1 MANTKISDLTA
12 GAAVSATDVLPNVQT
27 TGVGP
32 VKTTA
37 AELKTFMSAS
47 PTLVTPNLGTPSAGT
62 LTSCTGLPISTG
74 VSGLGTGNATA
85 LAVNVGSAGAF
96 VRNNAAETVSGAL
109 TLTSATPQ
117 LTLGVNATT
126 LGSIKLFGNTSGD
139 VTLKVAA
146 AAGTATVFQ
155 LPASN
160 GTSGYFLQTDGNG
173 VTSWA
178 AGGGGVTINSTA
190 ITSGTASRVL
200 FENSS
205 NQVSE
210 DAGLTF
216 NSTTKAL
223 AIGGAT
229 VTTSAPALNVTQTW
243 NGTSGDMFYGAV
255 VNITT
260 TPNTTSSYSS
270 PLFAVQIGGKN
281 VMHVGAVGSADN
293 SYATLNLGGINY
305 TPSFTSSTLS
315 DNGTT
320 LNIGSGRTTINLNA
334 STTAAIGNDA
344 TAFRVNNSA
353 SIGFS
358 SSTADT
364 ASTTTLRRIADGI
377 VSVRGSSTT
386 TPGAF
391 NFYTYGA
398 SPPSAPSASMA
409 LLYAD
414 TSGGKIRLMA
424 LFPSGVAQ
432 QIAIEP

>member
-178 AGGGGVTINSTA
+178 AGGGGITIDSTA
-190 ITSGTASRVL
+190 ITSGTAGRVL

-210 DAGLTF
+210 DSGLTF
-216 NSTTKAL
+216 DATNNAL
-223 AIGGAT
+223 TVGGAT
-229 VTTSAPALNVTQTW
+229 VTTSNPVLNLSQTW
-243 NGTSGDMFYGAV
+243 NDAGVTFTGLKFNATSTASAAASLLMDLQTGGTSQFKVDKSGNV
-255 VNITT
+255 TT
-260 TPNTTSSYSS
+260 TGQINVGGLVLQGDASNLIYFALGSSAVEVKAGGSFSLDIVSTGTKLGSTSAYTWT
-270 PLFAVQIGGKN
+270 
-281 VMHVGAVGSADN
+281 SAA
-293 SYATLNLGGINY
+293 S
-305 TPSFTSSTLS
+305 
-315 DNGTT
+315 NGTSDT
-320 LNIGSGRTTINLNA
+320 ALYRNA
-334 STTAAIGNDA
+334 AAI
-344 TAFRVNNSA
+344 
-353 SIGFS
+353 
-358 SSTADT
+358 
-364 ASTTTLRRIADGI
+364 
-377 VSVRGSSTT
+377 VSLRGSSTT
-386 TPGAF
+386 TPGSL
-391 NFYTYGA
+391 NLYTYGA

-424 LFPSGVAQ
+424 LFPSGAAQ